1 MEKRIDCDENNFN
14 NINIIMERMENG
26 LDGSSRKLINKLN
39 SLNGM
44 VSLKLS
50 QQNLINADKIQI

>member
-50 QQNLINADKIQI
+50 QQNLINADKIPI